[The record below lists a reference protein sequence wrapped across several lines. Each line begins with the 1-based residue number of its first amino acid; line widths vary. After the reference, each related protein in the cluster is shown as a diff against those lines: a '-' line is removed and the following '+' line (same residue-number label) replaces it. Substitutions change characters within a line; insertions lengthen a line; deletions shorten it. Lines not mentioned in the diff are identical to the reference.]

1 MPIRLS
7 DVMKESRK
15 VEFEFSGETV
25 TVEVRQNAITPQF
38 SEMLLRFTDLDSTD
52 DRQEAFRV
60 ETALTGDLVEA
71 LAWLLLSWDV
81 MGDNGKPVPITKA
94 GLRRLPNSFLYAVLS
109 SVLGINRP
117 NEQSVGS

>member
-1 MPIRLS
+1 M
-7 DVMKESRK
+7 
-15 VEFEFSGETV
+15 
-25 TVEVRQNAITPQF
+25 
-38 SEMLLRFTDLDSTD
+38 DSTD